1 MRKYVAGLVCV
12 AFLLVGVAV
21 PARAVDPQTPTPFWT
36 GYGDPAIY
44 WMFASYQAR
53 CIDSYMGWMTD
64 DFSFDSDDP
73 AFRAAFP
80 GGMNKQ
86 EMRASVT
93 HLFFGGGHGAD
104 GRPLPAVEDIQETRG
119 PLRTAALEAD
129 TVSERLVVIEFGFRL
144 VFPTGSYADM
154 GATANTFEMVRYGD
168 GIWQVRRWHEA
179 HGAVPLDSI
188 ASPEAGGRASPSAG
202 RIAIGV
208 QTGHAG
214 GTLVFN
220 LRLPGSG
227 GELEIFDE
235 MGRRMA
241 RRELT
246 SVRPGTQTFSVA
258 GESLRPGVYW
268 ARVRQDGTSASTK
281 FVWIP

>member
-1 MRKYVAGLVCV
+1 MRKYVAGLACL

-36 GYGDPAIY
+36 LDGQPAIY

-53 CIDSYMGWMTD
+53 SIDSFMGWMTD
-64 DFSFDSDDP
+64 DFLFDSDDP

-86 EMRASVT
+86 EMRTSVT

-119 PLRTAALEAD
+119 PLLPAALAAD
-129 TVSERLVVIEFGFRL
+129 SVSELLVVVHGGLRL
-144 VFPTGSYADM
+144 VFPGGSYADI
-154 GATANTFEMVRYGD
+154 GATANTFEMVGNRD

-179 HGAVPLDSI
+179 HGTVPLDSI
-188 ASPEAGGRASPSAG
+188 ASPVAGGRTSPSAAK
-202 RIAIGV
+202 IAIGV
-208 QTGHAG
+208 QTGRAG
-214 GTLVFN
+214 GALLFN

-227 GELEIFDE
+227 GELEIFDAA
-235 MGRRMA
+235 GRRVVSRA
-241 RRELT
+241 LT
-246 SVRPGTQTFSVA
+246 NLRPGAQTFSVA
-258 GESLRPGVYW
+258 GESLHPGVYW
-268 ARVRQDGTSASTK
+268 ARVRQDRTSASAK